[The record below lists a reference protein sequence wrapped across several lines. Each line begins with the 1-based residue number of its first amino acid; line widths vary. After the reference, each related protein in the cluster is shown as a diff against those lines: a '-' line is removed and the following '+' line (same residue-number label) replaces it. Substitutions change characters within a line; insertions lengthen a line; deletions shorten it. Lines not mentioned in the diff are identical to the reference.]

1 MIQSATAF
9 TTVGTTAVQVVPADP
24 RRMVLTF
31 FSNSNTRYTLSNSAG
46 ATIDN
51 GPTIQQGSSPL
62 TMDYETY
69 GNVIRKPWFAV
80 GPAAATPVCWI
91 EGTGP

>member
-1 MIQSATAF
+1 MIQSATVF

-31 FSNSNTRYTLSNSAG
+31 FSNSNTRY
-46 ATIDN
+46 TIDN